1 MARHKNQAWWS
12 RWPIVVAVFAIVVA
26 SGAYAGIYVTRA
38 GQATADPCTDGTRTV
53 TVGADPTAAWW
64 MSDLAATYNAAHHHI
79 SSLCVLL
86 DVSPL
91 PLDKAMQALQATP
104 YPGGGAPPE
113 IWLPTSTTSVELL
126 RDRPTSKAVL
136 PARVPSIASSPL
148 VLAAP
153 AEALAAIRAPQGS
166 ALQFSDY
173 LNLARDDAG
182 WSRLGRPGWG
192 PVRFSSADP
201 HGSDTGVS
209 LIQAVATTSAGVPLD
224 QTTARTFSDTAALA
238 GLLSFVRVL
247 ARTSNDPDQLFD
259 AAGDMAS
266 GTAIIKSFG
275 LIVATEQQVYR
286 YNQVGGRVPLKAAYP
301 FGGTYASN
309 FPVVTLNGSW
319 VDGFAHQAGAD
330 FTTWARSAQ
339 AQAKLAEYGLRRP
352 EGDLGR
358 LDAARNGLATGRIAP
373 KPASPE
379 GVSTARGLWNLFN
392 RPTSVL
398 VVCDTSGSMAEPVPG
413 TGKSRLDL
421 VRQAMSRALSA
432 FQPQDHVGL
441 WEFSTRLAG
450 DTDYR
455 TVVPLGRMAAL
466 VGNQTRGQAL
476 RAGFSTLRPHAAT
489 GLYDTVLASYRYAK
503 QNYLDGGFNTVVLL
517 TDGQNEDAGGISL
530 ATLMAQLTRLRDPHL
545 PVHLIILAVGD
556 QTDPATLTKI
566 SKAADG
572 ATFVSKDLSNIVQ
585 LFLTAQVTLANANG

>member
-1 MARHKNQAWWS
+1 MARHKYEAWWS
-12 RWPIVVAVFAIVVA
+12 RWPIVVAVFAVA
-26 SGAYAGIYVTRA
+26 VAGGAYAGIYVTRA
-38 GQATADPCTDGTRTV
+38 GTATPDQCTKGTRTV
-53 TVGADPTAAWW
+53 TVGTDPTAVSWV
-64 MSDLAATYNAAHHHI
+64 SDLAMTYNAAHHHI
-79 SSLCVLL
+79 SAQCVRL
-86 DVSPL
+86 DVSAL
-91 PLDKAMQALQATP
+91 PLDRAMQALQATP
-104 YPGGGAPPE
+104 YPGGGTPPE

-126 RDRPTSKAVL
+126 RDRPTSRAVL
-136 PARVPSIASSPL
+136 PARAPSIASSPL

-153 AEALAAIRAPQGS
+153 AEALAAIKAPRGS
-166 ALQFSDY
+166 TLQFSDY
-173 LNLARDDAG
+173 LNLARDSEG
-182 WSRLGRPGWG
+182 WVRLGHPGWG

-224 QTTARTFSDTAALA
+224 QTTARTFSDTAAMA

-259 AAGDMAS
+259 AAQDMAS

-286 YNQVGGRVPLKAAYP
+286 YNRVDGGVPLKAAYP

-319 VDGFAHQAGAD
+319 VDGFGHQAGAD
-330 FTTWARSAQ
+330 FTSWTSSPQ
-339 AQAKLAEYGLRRP
+339 AQAKLAGYGLRRP
-352 EGDLGR
+352 DGSLGG
-358 LDAARNGLATGRIAP
+358 LDATPNGLATGRVPP

-379 GVSTARGLWNLFN
+379 GVSTARGLWNLFS

-421 VRQAMSRALSA
+421 VRQSMSRALSA

-441 WEFSTRLAG
+441 WEFSTKLAG

-455 TVVPLGRMAAL
+455 IVVPLGRMAGL
-466 VGNQTRGQAL
+466 VGDQTRGQAL
-476 RAGFSTLRPHAAT
+476 RVGFGALQPHAAT
-489 GLYDTVLASYRYAK
+489 GLYDTILASYRYAR
-503 QNYLDGGFNTVVLL
+503 QNYLDGGFNTIVLL
-517 TDGQNEDAGGISL
+517 TDGQNEDGSGISL
-530 ATLMAQLTRLRDPHL
+530 ATLMAQLTRLQDPNL

-556 QTDPATLTKI
+556 QTDPATLARI
-566 SKAADG
+566 SRAADG
-572 ATFVSKDLSNIVQ
+572 ATFVSRDLSNIVQ
-585 LFLTAQVTLANANG
+585 LFLTAQVTLANADG